1 MQNTSP
7 AEQLLSIA
15 DISRHFSLPE
25 STCRYYCKRFSAYIP
40 AVGEGRRR
48 RYRSE
53 TRNVIAAILEEMKK
67 SRTATAVEEA
77 LAQRFPRNTPAL
89 RQSQPQ
95 LVREQPTAAQEIFP
109 SSALTLMERQ
119 AVALEGIVALLRTIA
134 QGFANGATN
143 SANAVS
149 EQTELRKEIDTL
161 RILLE
166 NSEKTQQA
174 DLQQLRIWLARVI
187 QAKRNAS
194 AATVA

>member
-1 MQNTSP
+1 MQNTPP

-15 DISRHFSLPE
+15 DISRQFSLPE
-25 STCRYYCKRFSAYIP
+25 STCRYYCKRFAAYIP

-53 TRNVIAAILEEMKK
+53 TKDVIAAILEEMKK
-67 SRTATAVEEA
+67 SRTASAVEEA
-77 LAQRFPRNTPAL
+77 LAQRFPRNTPAI

-95 LVREQPTAAQEIFP
+95 VVREQAAAAQVIFP

-134 QGFANGATN
+134 QGFASGGAN
-143 SANAVS
+143 PANAVS
-149 EQTELRKEIDTL
+149 EHADLRKEIETL
-161 RILLE
+161 RLLLD

-187 QAKRNAS
+187 QAKRKAS
-194 AATVA
+194 ATTAA

>member
-1 MQNTSP
+1 MQNTPP

-15 DISRHFSLPE
+15 DISRQFSLPE
-25 STCRYYCKRFSAYIP
+25 STCRYYCKRFAAYIP

-53 TRNVIAAILEEMKK
+53 TKDVIAAILEEMKK
-67 SRTATAVEEA
+67 SRTASAVEEA
-77 LAQRFPRNTPAL
+77 LAQRFPRNTPAI

-95 LVREQPTAAQEIFP
+95 VVREQAAAAQEIFP

-134 QGFANGATN
+134 QGFASGGAN
-143 SANAVS
+143 PANAVS
-149 EQTELRKEIDTL
+149 EHADLRKEIETL
-161 RILLE
+161 RLLLD

-187 QAKRNAS
+187 QAKRKAS
-194 AATVA
+194 ATTAA

>member
-1 MQNTSP
+1 MQNTPS

-15 DISRHFSLPE
+15 DISRQFSLPE

-48 RYRSE
+48 RYRTE
-53 TRNVIAAILEEMKK
+53 TKEVIAAILEEMKR
-67 SRTATAVEEA
+67 SRTASAVEEA

-89 RQSQPQ
+89 RQPQ
-95 LVREQPTAAQEIFP
+95 AQVVREQASAAQGLFP

-134 QGFANGATN
+134 QSFANGGTN
-143 SANAVS
+143 SANSVS
-149 EQTELRKEIDTL
+149 EHAELRKEIDTL
-161 RILLE
+161 RLLLD

-194 AATVA
+194 ATTAA

>member
-67 SRTATAVEEA
+67 SRTASAVEEA

-134 QGFANGATN
+134 QGFANGGTN
-143 SANAVS
+143 SAHAAS

-187 QAKRNAS
+187 QAKRHAS
-194 AATVA
+194 AATGA

>member
-1 MQNTSP
+1 MQNTPP

-15 DISRHFSLPE
+15 DISRQFSLPE
-25 STCRYYCKRFSAYIP
+25 STCRYYCKRFAAYIP

-53 TRNVIAAILEEMKK
+53 TKDVIAAILEEMKK
-67 SRTATAVEEA
+67 SRTASAVEEA
-77 LAQRFPRNTPAL
+77 LAQRFPRNTPAI

-95 LVREQPTAAQEIFP
+95 VVREQAAAAQVIFP

-134 QGFANGATN
+134 QGFASGGAN
-143 SANAVS
+143 PANAVS
-149 EQTELRKEIDTL
+149 EHADLRKEIDTL
-161 RILLE
+161 RLLLD

-187 QAKRNAS
+187 QAKRKAS
-194 AATVA
+194 ATTAA